1 MEQWNSLVRKLIA
14 SPRLAEAVFRI
25 LSRMRIKEKG
35 KFMQRM
41 GPEYDYLVSE
51 LSEQFDPSDVQYIL
65 RNDEFFTLTV
75 ELQSKYKR

>member
-1 MEQWNSLVRKLIA
+1 MEQWNSLVRNLDT

-25 LSRMRIKEKG
+25 LSRMRIKEKA

-41 GPEYDYLVSE
+41 GVEYDYLVSE
-51 LSEQFDPSDVQYIL
+51 LSDKFSPSDVQDIL